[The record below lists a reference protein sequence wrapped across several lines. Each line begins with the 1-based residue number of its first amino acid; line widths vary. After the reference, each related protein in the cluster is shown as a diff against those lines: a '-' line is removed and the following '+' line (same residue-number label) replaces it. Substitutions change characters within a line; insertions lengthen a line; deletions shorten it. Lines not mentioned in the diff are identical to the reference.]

1 MFKDRISQDVSY
13 LRIVAFI
20 FAPVIATT
28 PVIVL
33 LIGPLAKHSAKA
45 KAKVKEM
52 GGSGGHGGGGR
63 VKPDCRTTF
72 DVVARPSKVAR
83 PSTLDV
89 DNDGLMSTTDYKT
102 AYSVWTLNSKTT
114 YGGILWTYV
123 YFMWALGPILINP
136 LENDFG
142 PGTNSVPLPDLLTAS
157 KQRAL
162 HI

>member
-1 MFKDRISQDVSY
+1 MFKDEIPQDVSY
-13 LRIVAFI
+13 LMIVALI
-20 FAPVIATT
+20 FAPVWL
-28 PVIVL
+28 VIVL
-33 LIGPLAKHSAKA
+33 LIGPLAKHSA

-136 LENDFG
+136 LKNDFG